1 MLLGHTRRQ
10 VGLGYILTAVVPVS
24 VYVPH
29 FLLLSTVL
37 YLLPAVRAR
46 TDWCGLLTAASSG

>member
-1 MLLGHTRRQ
+1 M
-10 VGLGYILTAVVPVS
+10 GLGYILTAVVPVS